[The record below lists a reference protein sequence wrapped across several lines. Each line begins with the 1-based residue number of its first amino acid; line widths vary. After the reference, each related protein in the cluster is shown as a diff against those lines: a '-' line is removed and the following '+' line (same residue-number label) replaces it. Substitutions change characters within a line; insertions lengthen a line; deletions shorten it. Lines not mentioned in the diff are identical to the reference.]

1 MLPPDRDPVGYA
13 GGWSDY
19 VIPPI
24 AVRTSVRC
32 RVSVA
37 RRTMPAMDT
46 VGLVLIA
53 VGSLACLELAAY
65 NLRGEARRPR
75 NSVQPRTP
83 DRRPAPRSSTPL
95 S

>member
-1 MLPPDRDPVGYA
+1 M
-13 GGWSDY
+13 GGIDY

-24 AVRTSVRC
+24 AHRTSVRC
-32 RVSVA
+32 RGAVT
-37 RRTMPAMDT
+37 RRTMPPMDT

-53 VGSLACLELAAY
+53 VGSLACLELAAH

-75 NSVQPRTP
+75 HSVQQRTP
-83 DRRPAPRSSTPL
+83 HRQPAPRSSTPL

>member
-1 MLPPDRDPVGYA
+1 
-13 GGWSDY
+13 
-19 VIPPI
+19 
-24 AVRTSVRC
+24 
-32 RVSVA
+32 
-37 RRTMPAMDT
+37 MPAMDT